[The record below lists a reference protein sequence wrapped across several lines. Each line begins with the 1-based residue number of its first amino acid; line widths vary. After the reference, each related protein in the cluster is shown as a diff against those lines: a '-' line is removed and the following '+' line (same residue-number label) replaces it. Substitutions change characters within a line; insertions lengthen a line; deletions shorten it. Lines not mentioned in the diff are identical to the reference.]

1 MDSRIGYDDDFYAWT
16 QEQARL
22 LREVARERLDTPIDW
37 EHVAGEIED
46 MGRSDAKALGSA
58 LKRVIEHLLK
68 LEHSPAPDPRLG
80 WRESVV
86 NHRIAAWDEIDASP
100 SLRKKIDLARAHRD
114 ARRLAVLGLAQDGMS
129 EDAVPQDCPYTLEQV
144 LDHDWWPTNR
154 HGLE

>member
-22 LREVARERLDTPIDW
+22 LREAARERLDTPIDW

-100 SLRKKIDLARAHRD
+100 SLRRKIDLARAHRD
-114 ARRLAVLGLAQDGMS
+114 ARRLAVLGLARDGMS

>member
-22 LREVARERLDTPIDW
+22 LREAARERLNTPIDW
-37 EHVAGEIED
+37 EHVAEEIED

-68 LEHSPAPDPRLG
+68 LEHSPASDPRLG

-100 SLRKKIDLARAHRD
+100 SLRRKIDLARAHRD
-114 ARRLAVLGLAQDGMS
+114 ARRLAVLGLARDGVS
-129 EDAVPQDCPYTLEQV
+129 DDTVPQDCPYTLEQV
-144 LDHDWWPTNR
+144 LDHDWWPTSR
-154 HGLE
+154 YSLA